1 MKSAA
6 AITFERRPSWLLA
19 LSLALLTGLALSAV
33 WSSGLR
39 ERPEAAGLVSLLC
52 LILLLRQLRGQFVS
66 RWRRAAWD
74 SAGNWQLL
82 DLHAAAQPMRLT
94 AWHALGL
101 CLLLRLRSDAGERVN
116 LVLLP
121 DNLDADTRRRLRV
134 RLQQASA
141 AAAVPP
147 LN

>member
-19 LSLALLTGLALSAV
+19 LSLALLTGLALVAV

-52 LILLLRQLRGQFVS
+52 LILLLRQLRSQFVS
-66 RWRRAAWD
+66 PWRRAAWD
-74 SAGNWQLL
+74 SAGNWQLMDAHSAVL
-82 DLHAAAQPMRLT
+82 PVRLA
-94 AWHALGL
+94 AWHVLGL
-101 CLLLRLRSDAGERVN
+101 CLLLRLRGGDGERVN
-116 LVLLP
+116 LMLLP

-134 RLQQASA
+134 RLRQTSA

>member
-6 AITFERRPSWLLA
+6 AITFELRPSWLLA

-39 ERPEAAGLVSLLC
+39 EHPEAAGLVSLLC
-52 LILLLRQLRGQFVS
+52 LILLLRQLRGLFVS

-82 DLHAAAQPMRLT
+82 DAHSAVLPVRLQ

-101 CLLLRLRSDAGERVN
+101 SLLLRLRSGSGERVN
-116 LVLLP
+116 LILLP
-121 DNLDADTRRRLRV
+121 DNLAADTRRHLRV